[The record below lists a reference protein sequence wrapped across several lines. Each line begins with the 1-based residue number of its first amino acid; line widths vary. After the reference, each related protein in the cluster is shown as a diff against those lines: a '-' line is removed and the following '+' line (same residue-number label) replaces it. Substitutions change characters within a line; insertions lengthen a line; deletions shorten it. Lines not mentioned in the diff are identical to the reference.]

1 MRRIGQQQKSLSKES
16 LARATLCLYFII
28 SIFEPYLN
36 GILGSVT
43 KYYMFFVMLVLLW
56 KDGFRLRLHRITV
69 VYVVWLV
76 YKIVSLLWSEDFR
89 TPQLHFIS
97 QVGMVLYMAVL
108 LSAVQDRKTL
118 DSIKEAYWL
127 SSIVLGVLSLLF
139 SESYHGTVEARQ
151 VLVIMGVEV
160 DPNNQAALLLVGVA
174 ISASNILYEKRR
186 GILSAIGLVI
196 NIYACFGTASRAALV
211 TAVVL
216 AICCVFYAPEK
227 MKFRAIVKRVLVVS
241 LAIVAVQ
248 YLTVRFLPEA
258 SFERLFNFETYEGG
272 SERDFLWQRSWEVY
286 TRNPLTILVGAGWG
300 TVTPYI
306 NGTVVHNTF
315 LSMLCDVGLIGT
327 LLFMVPIVVIAMRML
342 RRGNPMSVL
351 LLGVQFTPAFFIDAI
366 NKRFFWNALLILIMC
381 YYQTS
386 AFNKNKK
393 CEIE

>member
-1 MRRIGQQQKSLSKES
+1 MRRNGLQQSFMRKES
-16 LARATLCLYFII
+16 IARATLCLYFII

-56 KDGFRLRLHRITV
+56 KDGFRLRLHRIMV

-76 YKIVSLLWSEDFR
+76 YKIVSLLWSEDIR

-186 GILSAIGLVI
+186 LLLSIVGLVI
-196 NIYACFGTASRAALV
+196 NVYACFGTSSRAALI
-211 TAVVL
+211 TAAVL
-216 AICCVFYAPEK
+216 AICCILYAPEK
-227 MKFRAIVKRVLVVS
+227 RKFRAIAKRALLVAV
-241 LAIVAVQ
+241 AIVAVH
-248 YLTVRFLPEA
+248 YLTVRFLPGA
-258 SFERLFNFETYEGG
+258 SFKRLFDFETYEGG
-272 SERDFLWQRSWEVY
+272 SKRDFLWQRSWEVY
-286 TRNPLTILVGAGWG
+286 MRHPLTVLAGSGWG
-300 TVTPYI
+300 TVMAYI
-306 NGTVVHNTF
+306 NGKGVHNSF
-315 LSMLCDVGLIGT
+315 LSMLCDVGLFGT
-327 LLFMVPIVVIAMRML
+327 LLFLLPLVVVSIRLL
-342 RRGNPMSVL
+342 RRKQPMPVM
-351 LLGVQFTPAFFIDAI
+351 LLGAQLIPAFFIDAI
-366 NKRFFWNALLILIMC
+366 NKRFFWNAILLLIL
-381 YYQTS
+381 YYLQKPEEP
-386 AFNKNKK
+386 A
-393 CEIE
+393 